1 MVLNKINLD
10 NKIILL
16 EGTRKVPE
24 SEQSKLIKFTEYLA
38 VTFPEAIF
46 RSGNASGSDEL
57 FAKGVESIDA
67 FRMQQVLPYPNANK
81 KRLHKHSPVISLA
94 DLTFEELQELA
105 ELGIKATP
113 SYISLFDLYLKD
125 LKKTRTTIKAMYL
138 LRDGLKITGCP
149 RLGFASA
156 DVGFFF
162 TDLSNPSGGGT
173 GHTIRMC
180 EIKGIPVF
188 TQEKWLKES

>member
-1 MVLNKINLD
+1 MMSNLQLQNKIV
-10 NKIILL
+10 LL
-16 EGTRKVPE
+16 EGTRNVPE
-24 SEQSKLIKFTEYLA
+24 SEKLKLIKFTENLSS
-38 VTFPEAIF
+38 TFPEAIF

>member
-1 MVLNKINLD
+1 MMSNLQLQNKIV
-10 NKIILL
+10 LL
-16 EGTRKVPE
+16 EGTRNVPE
-24 SEQSKLIKFTEYLA
+24 SEKLKLIKFTENLA
-38 VTFPEAIF
+38 STFPEAIF

-57 FAKGVESIDA
+57 FAKGVESIYA

-113 SYISLFDLYLKD
+113 SYKSLFDLYLKD

-138 LRDGLKITGCP
+138 LRDALKVIGCP
-149 RLGFASA
+149 RLEFESA

-162 TDLSNPSGGGT
+162 TDLNNPSGGGT